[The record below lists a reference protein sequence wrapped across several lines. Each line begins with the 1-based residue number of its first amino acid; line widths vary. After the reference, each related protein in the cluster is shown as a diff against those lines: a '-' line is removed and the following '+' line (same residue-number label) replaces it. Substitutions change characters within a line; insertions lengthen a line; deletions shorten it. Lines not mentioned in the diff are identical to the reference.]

1 MSKKKHEQENP
12 LPEEQKEETVAEP
25 QENDA
30 AAASLD
36 EVQALQEQL
45 EASEARAAEY
55 LEGWQRAQAEFIN
68 YKKRQ
73 QRVQEAQYLD
83 MKAEIIRNLL
93 PLLDD
98 LELALQNRPA
108 TDDEALQQWM
118 DGVDVIY
125 RKFLAVLEAQGV
137 ERIEAQDALF
147 DPNLHEAISQEPSET
162 HESGQV
168 IAVLRQG
175 YRVGERV
182 IRPSLVRV
190 AA

>member
-1 MSKKKHEQENP
+1 MMSKKQTEKQTQP
-12 LPEEQKEETVAEP
+12 AEESRDIAEETVASTTEA
-25 QENDA
+25 EETTKIEDLKA
-30 AAASLD
+30 
-36 EVQALQEQL
+36 QL

-55 LEGWQRAQAEFIN
+55 LDGWQRAQAEFIN

-83 MKAEIIRNLL
+83 MKAELVRQLL

-98 LELALQNRPA
+98 LELALQNRPE
-108 TDDEALQQWM
+108 TKDETLQQWM
-118 DGVDVIY
+118 DGVEVIY

-137 ERIEAQDALF
+137 TRIEAENAPF
-147 DPNLHEAISQEPSET
+147 DPNVHEAISQEPSET

-175 YRVGERV
+175 YQIGERV
-182 IRPSLVRV
+182 VRPALVRV